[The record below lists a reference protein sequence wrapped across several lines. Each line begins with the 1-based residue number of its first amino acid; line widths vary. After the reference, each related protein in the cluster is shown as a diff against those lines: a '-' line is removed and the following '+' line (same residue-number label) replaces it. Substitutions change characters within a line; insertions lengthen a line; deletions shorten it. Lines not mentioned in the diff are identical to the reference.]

1 MTRRSTIDDTGNR
14 GPETIRL
21 DQGDWMKMIGGLMGL
36 SATFFGSLIYA
47 GWTVSTAIH
56 EADLNSERRI
66 TKVETVVEDHG
77 RRIGDV
83 EGQLRGGKP

>member
-1 MTRRSTIDDTGNR
+1 MTRRTSDITDGPDTL
-14 GPETIRL
+14 RL
-21 DQGDWMKMIGGLMGL
+21 DQADWMKLLGAFFGL
-36 SATFFGSLIYA
+36 SATFFGALVTA

-66 TKVETVVEDHG
+66 TKVETVVDEHG
-77 RRIGDV
+77 RRLDGV

>member
-1 MTRRSTIDDTGNR
+1 MTRRSTIDADGNR
-14 GPETIRL
+14 GPESVRL
-21 DQGDWMKMIGGLMGL
+21 DQEDWMKILAAVLGM
-36 SATFFGSLIYA
+36 SVTFFGALIAA

>member
-1 MTRRSTIDDTGNR
+1 MTRRHEIDDDGNR

-21 DQGDWMKMIGGLMGL
+21 DQGDWMKLIGGLMGL
-36 SATFFGSLIYA
+36 SATFFGALIWA

-77 RRIGDV
+77 RRIDTV